1 VTLLTSIDRRLK
13 LPMLS
18 SMATASFW
26 RTTLEAAAV
35 FISAAAFGFA
45 LLVGLFKA
53 GVLGQIDIVF
63 YRGVALCIVAC
74 VLTMITVGWLGQ
86 RLGVATVRDAFA
98 AGCLSFGLNLSFL
111 VIAPVTVDR
120 SISVF
125 MIATMAAAPD
135 RAVTTAEMDQAFR
148 AQYLERMTQIDR
160 RMKEQVTSGTI
171 ALENG
176 ALENGTYRI
185 TEKGLG
191 FMRTARLVAWLF
203 DTDPKLLN
211 QPPVPTAPSLQAR
224 PSATSK

>member
-1 VTLLTSIDRRLK
+1 VSTLSSIDARTHA
-13 LPMLS
+13 S
-18 SMATASFW
+18 AMATAFW
-26 RTTLEAAAV
+26 RDARDAALIFVGASV
-35 FISAAAFGFA
+35 FGFV

-53 GVLGQIDIVF
+53 GVLGHIDIVF
-63 YRGVALCIVAC
+63 YRGVALCVIACLLTIGAVAS
-74 VLTMITVGWLGQ
+74 LGQ
-86 RLGVATVRDAFA
+86 RFVLATVRDAFT

-148 AQYLERMTQIDR
+148 AHYLERMAQIDR

-171 ALENG
+171 AMDNG
-176 ALENGTYRI
+176 AYRI
-185 TEKGLG
+185 TDKGLG
-191 FMRTARLVAWLF
+191 FMRTARLVAWMF

-211 QPPVPTAPSLQAR
+211 PPPIETSAR
-224 PSATSK
+224 PAK

>member
-13 LPMLS
+13 LSMLS

-160 RMKEQVTSGTI
+160 RMKEQVTSGAI

-176 ALENGTYRI
+176 AYRI